1 MFIQQLYTNCLAQ
14 AVYYV
19 ESEGEALIIDPLR
32 EPYPYL
38 DLAKQRGA
46 KIKYVF
52 ETHFHADFVSG
63 HVELARQ
70 TGAVIVYGPNAKPRY
85 AALVAQDH
93 EKFKLGNI
101 TLEVLHTPGHTVES
115 SCFLLYDEHNKVNA
129 VFTGDTL
136 FVGDVGRPDLLSGN
150 LNKEQL
156 AAILYDSLNTKIKTL
171 PNDVIVYPGHGAGSA
186 CGKNIG
192 KETTTTIGQQK
203 KFNYA
208 LQDMSK
214 DAFIKAVTENLPT
227 PPPYFFKD
235 AKINIEGY
243 SSYETT
249 INKATNAM
257 GLKEFIQQVKE
268 GAMVLDTRTAGE
280 FGKGFITGAVNIG
293 LDGGYAIWVGA
304 LVKFNTPLVLVTE
317 VGKEQESI
325 TRLAR
330 IGYDNVVGYLQGG
343 IETWKEA
350 NLTLDTITQLE
361 TDELEDY
368 IETGEYTLIDVR
380 NKVEINL
387 NGKLKNSLS
396 VPLDELQT
404 KLSTFDKGE
413 SYIVYC
419 AGGYRSM
426 MAASILKQAS
436 IKHVFSISGGISKIK
451 QEAPVLVEQG

>member
-14 AVYYV
+14 AAYYV

-38 DLAKQRGA
+38 ELAKQRGA
-46 KIKYVF
+46 KIKFVF

-70 TGAVIVYGPNAKPRY
+70 TGAIIVYGPNADPNY
-85 AALVAQDH
+85 EAMVAYDG
-93 EKFKLGNI
+93 EKFRLGNI
-101 TLEVLHTPGHTVES
+101 SIEVLHTPGHTVES
-115 SCFLLYDEHNKVNA
+115 ACFLLYDEHHKANA

-150 LNKEQL
+150 LDKEQL
-156 AAILYDSLNTKIKTL
+156 AGMLYDSLNTKIKAL
-171 PNDVIVYPGHGAGSA
+171 PDDVIVYPGHGAGSA

-192 KETTTTIGQQK
+192 KEATTTIGQQK
-203 KFNYA
+203 RFNYA

-235 AKINIEGY
+235 AKINMEGY
-243 SSYETT
+243 TSYEAT
-249 INKATNAM
+249 IKKANHAM
-257 GLKEFIQQVKE
+257 DLKEFKQHIKE
-268 GAMVLDTRTAGE
+268 GAVILDTRTADK
-280 FGKGFITGAVNIG
+280 FSKGFIPCSVNIG
-293 LDGGYAIWVGA
+293 LDGGYAIWVGV
-304 LVKFNTPLVLVTE
+304 LLKFNTPLVLVTAE
-317 VGKEQESI
+317 GKEEESI

-330 IGYDNVVGYLQGG
+330 IGYDNVIGYLQGG
-343 IETWKEA
+343 IEAWKKEK
-350 NLTLDTITQLE
+350 LTLDTINQLQS
-361 TDELEDY
+361 DELEDY
-368 IETGEYTLIDVR
+368 IKTGEYTLVDVR
-380 NKVEINL
+380 NKIEINL

-396 VPLDELQT
+396 VPLNELQAT
-404 KLSTFDKGE
+404 LSKFNRDE

-426 MAASILKQAS
+426 MAASILKQAG
-436 IKHVFSISGGISKIK
+436 IKHVYSISGGISKIK
-451 QEAPVLVEQG
+451 QEVPVLVEQG